1 MKKLFIAILILCSVT
16 ASAQN
21 FFWLI
26 GESNIM
32 DIRYDESK
40 KQEAKNARELGYF
53 VFYPNKSVEVVKD
66 TIYEKYDFLREKTIK
81 FYHQGYSLL
90 VTYQSEPIRDDVA
103 SLFPKDCLT
112 ILYEKGGI
120 KKKFCDYYL
129 DVFVDEYYNNIKVAQ
144 KEYEEILRIA
154 LSYFKE

>member
-26 GESNIM
+26 GEINIM

-40 KQEAKNARELGYF
+40 KQEAQNARELGYF

-81 FYHQGYSLL
+81 FSYKGYSFLI
-90 VTYQSEPIRDDVA
+90 TYQSEPAREVM
-103 SLFPKDCLT
+103 SLFSKDCLT

-144 KEYEEILRIA
+144 KEYEEIIGIA
-154 LSYFKE
+154 LSYFKK